1 MNSFLRWAPV
11 AMVLICAPIAAHASI
26 ESSMEALQTKLVGT
40 ILPLMSILGLLFAG
54 LAYLA
59 GSPNAKGYLW
69 ASIIG
74 AGVGFGAESIVGF
87 IRGVVH

>member
-1 MNSFLRWAPV
+1 MKSFSKWAPV
-11 AMVLICAPIAAHASI
+11 ALMLLCAPLAAHASI
-26 ESSMEALQTKLVGT
+26 ESSMEALQTKLLGT

-59 GSPNAKGYLW
+59 GSPNARGYLW
-69 ASIIG
+69 AAIIG